1 MGDPRRQKKKYV
13 VPKRPFDTERFEQEL
28 ELIGAFGLRNK
39 RELWRHST
47 ELSNYRRQARQMLA
61 VPPSERQQIEKE
73 LVDKLA
79 KIGILA
85 EEPTLDRV
93 LDLTLDSILERRLQT
108 IVFRKGMAASMHH
121 ARQLVTHGHIAL
133 DSARVTTPARLI
145 TIGEADRIAYTNKS
159 SLNDQSHPARIAASD
174 AATRVVAPP
183 EEFDERQ
190 RGRRDDRRGGDRR
203 GGGRRD
209 ARRDAPAKPAPK
221 PAPKPA
227 APSATT
233 EKEAPVTDEEVAPI
247 GDEKL
252 E

>member
-13 VPKRPFDTERFEQEL
+13 VPKRPYDTERFEQEL

-61 VPPSERQQIEKE
+61 LPPSERQQIEKE

-79 KIGILA
+79 KIGILT
-85 EEPTLDRV
+85 ENPSLDRV
-93 LDLTLDSILERRLQT
+93 LDLTLENILERRLQT

-121 ARQLVTHGHIAL
+121 ARQLVTHGHIGL

-145 TIGEADRIAYTNKS
+145 TMGEADRIEYTNKS

-183 EEFDERQ
+183 EEFDERS
-190 RGRRDDRRGGDRR
+190 RGRDGRRDNRR
-203 GGGRRD
+203 GGRRD
-209 ARRDAPAKPAPK
+209 TRRGAPTPTK

-227 APSATT
+227 APSAAT
-233 EKEAPVTDEEVAPI
+233 EKEAPVTNEEVAPI

>member
-61 VPPSERQQIEKE
+61 VPPSEREQIEKE

-85 EEPTLDRV
+85 EEPSLDRV
-93 LDLTLDSILERRLQT
+93 LDLTLENILERRLQT

-121 ARQLVTHGHIAL
+121 ARQLVAHGHIAL

-145 TIGEADRIAYTNKS
+145 TIGEADRIAYTTKS
-159 SLNDQSHPARIAASD
+159 LLNDQSHPARIAASD

-183 EEFDERQ
+183 EEFDDRQ
-190 RGRRDDRRGGDRR
+190 RGRRDDRRGGRR
-203 GGGRRD
+203 DGRRD
-209 ARRDAPAKPAPK
+209 NRRGA
-221 PAPKPA
+221 PA
-227 APSATT
+227 APAAAPTPPAPR
-233 EKEAPVTDEEVAPI
+233 EEEAPVTDEEVAPI